1 MRFKASITSSC
12 NRLTDVKGRSSRSEF
27 WFFVILLTP
36 IIVLPQYAIIEL
48 FGFSEYA
55 VGIVFGLIQY
65 LLFFSI
71 TVRRLNDRNKNG
83 ILYTLFYY
91 FISFVF
97 IIISNEA
104 VIIEYYLVI
113 SFVIFAV
120 VIFYLYQFC
129 RRGTLGP
136 NRYGEDP
143 TPAQLAP
150 PSNELRVA
158 PPPFDGDHL

>member
-1 MRFKASITSSC
+1 M
-12 NRLTDVKGRSSRSEF
+12 
-27 WFFVILLTP
+27 
-36 IIVLPQYAIIEL
+36 IEL

-55 VGIVFGLIQY
+55 ASIFLYLIET
-65 LLFFSI
+65 LLLFSI

-83 ILYTLFYY
+83 LLHTLFYNLIHIVFY
-91 FISFVF
+91 IISF
-97 IIISNEA
+97 NEA
-104 VIIEYYLVI
+104 LLEEFMVILYAILL
-113 SFVIFAV
+113 IF
-120 VIFYLYQFC
+120 IFYLYQFC

-158 PPPFDGDHL
+158 PPPFDRDHL

>member
-1 MRFKASITSSC
+1 MRFKESITSSC
-12 NRLTDVKGRSSRSEF
+12 NRLADVKGRSSRSEF
-27 WFFVILLTP
+27 WFFVILFIP
-36 IIVLPQYAIIEL
+36 ISGLSQYAITEL

-55 VGIVFGLIQY
+55 VAIVVTLIQFP
-65 LLFFSI
+65 LLFSI

-83 ILYTLFYY
+83 ILYTLFYD
-91 FISFVF
+91 FIAFVF
-97 IIISNEA
+97 LIFSHEA
-104 VIIEYYLVI
+104 VIIEYFMVI
-113 SFVIFAV
+113 SFVYLLLF
-120 VIFYLYQFC
+120 IFYLYQFC

-158 PPPFDGDHL
+158 PPPFDGDHF